1 MRAVIFDIDGTL
13 LHSSKLDD
21 ETYASAIHDV
31 LGPVQFRKSWSHY
44 KNVSGSGTLLEILG
58 DNNIGNTAGVLRAV
72 EEAFVAGISRYIE
85 KNGPIREVPS
95 AKDFVSKLANSSDCQ
110 IAYATAGWFASARIK
125 LRSSQFP
132 VDGIPLASC
141 NDQIDKVAIM
151 THALKQLT
159 APFDSI
165 TYYGDGEWDKLAANA
180 LGWNF
185 VPVGEQLNGLR
196 HFS

>member
-21 ETYASAIHDV
+21 ETYISAIHDV

-58 DNNIGNTAGVLRAV
+58 DNNIGNTADVLRAV
-72 EEAFVAGISRYIE
+72 EEAFVARISSHIE
-85 KNGPIREVPS
+85 KHGPIMEVPG
-95 AKDFVSKLANSSDCQ
+95 AKDFVSKLASSSDCQ
-110 IAYATAGWFASARIK
+110 IAYATAGWLASAQIK
-125 LRSSQFP
+125 LRSSHFP

-141 NDQIDKVAIM
+141 NDHIDKATIM
-151 THALKQLT
+151 THACKQLT

-165 TYYGDGEWDKLAANA
+165 TYYGDGKWDELAANM
-180 LGWNF
+180 LGWHF
-185 VPVGEQLNGLR
+185 VPVGKKLNGLR

>member
-31 LGPVQFRKSWSHY
+31 LGPVQFRKSWSPY

-58 DNNIGNTAGVLRAV
+58 DNNIGNTASVLRAV

-132 VDGIPLASC
+132 VNGIPLASC